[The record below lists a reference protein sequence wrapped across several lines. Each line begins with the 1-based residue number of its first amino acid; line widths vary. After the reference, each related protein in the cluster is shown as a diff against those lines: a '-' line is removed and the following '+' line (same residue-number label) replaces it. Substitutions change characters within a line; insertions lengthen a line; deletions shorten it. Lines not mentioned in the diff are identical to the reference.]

1 MIDLQIDE
9 LPDEQASIGGLER
22 NQCDS

>member
-1 MIDLQIDE
+1 MIDLPIDE